1 MPDWRQ
7 DIIFDFFFPFV
18 VFNFIDFIIRITT
31 AATTKQHMNLQT
43 IDVNP
48 NGQPNQYTEIYK
60 NQQKKLNRIS

>member
-31 AATTKQHMNLQT
+31 AATTKQHMY
-43 IDVNP
+43 I
-48 NGQPNQYTEIYK
+48 
-60 NQQKKLNRIS
+60 R